1 MNKEN
6 CALKLVD
13 EIIRFMG
20 CMALLLRDVT
30 IYGMYGFV
38 MLCNWKQEL
47 EYPDSYRWK
56 SSILNIDIC
65 TRVYGVHDVH
75 FGLM

>member
-1 MNKEN
+1 MSDLTKIYE
-6 CALKLVD
+6 
-13 EIIRFMG
+13 
-20 CMALLLRDVT
+20 T
-30 IYGMYGFV
+30 ICGMYGFV
-38 MLCNWKQEL
+38 VMHCNWKQEQ

-65 TRVYGVHDVH
+65 TKTYRVHGVH